1 MSPLTAIDL
10 GWLQQ
15 QFPDLSNLTPLN
27 SGGQKQVFAAD
38 HAIDGSVV
46 LKIIHPHQHIEA
58 TRREALAAGQ
68 LSTHRVPQVLDA
80 AFLAT
85 PLGQCVWFRER
96 RVHGNS
102 VRELIGHG
110 PFSKVPLLKLGLQT
124 LDILVAAERLRIVHR
139 DIKPDN
145 LICDTN
151 GDYWLIDFGLA
162 RHLDLTSL
170 TATAAMFGKCTPGY
184 APPEQFR
191 NRKLE
196 IDVRCDLFGLGVT
209 LYEAATGTNPYTAG
223 ARDQSEVLR
232 RVQGPP
238 LPPLCLGFPS
248 AQDFADF
255 VSAVTQPRRD
265 HRPGTAQEA
274 YDWMKAICTAEGI

>member
-1 MSPLTAIDL
+1 MSPFAAIDL
-10 GWLQQ
+10 AWLKQ
-15 QFPDLSNLTPLN
+15 QFPDLTNLTPLN

-38 HAIDGSVV
+38 HATDGAVV
-46 LKIIHPHQHIEA
+46 LKVIHPHQHIEA

-68 LSTHRVPQVLDA
+68 LSTHRVPQILDA

-96 RVHGNS
+96 RVQGDS
-102 VRELIGHG
+102 VRDLIQRG

-124 LDILVAAERLRIVHR
+124 LEILVAAEKLRIVHR
-139 DIKPDN
+139 DVKPDN
-145 LICDTN
+145 LICDAN

-170 TATAAMFGKCTPGY
+170 TATAAVFGKYTPGY

-196 IDVRCDLFGLGVT
+196 IDARCDLFGLGVT
-209 LYEAATGTNPYTAG
+209 LYEAATGANPYTDG
-223 ARDQSEVLR
+223 ARDPLEVFR

-238 LPPLCLGFPS
+238 LPALRLSFPS
-248 AQDFADF
+248 AQDFGDL
-255 VSAVTQPRRD
+255 VSALTQPRRD
-265 HRPGTAQEA
+265 HRPATAREA
-274 YDWMKAICTAEGI
+274 YDWMKTICDAEGI